1 MDPSS
6 ALYLSFACFMFLFI
20 PGVLVLRLS
29 PLLQAAS
36 ICGVSGAVSLV
47 AAAALALFVLPD
59 PRALPDL
66 PRPVALVLCA
76 RAALEGLVYL
86 ALAAGI
92 AARLEVCS
100 LLAALCFS
108 AGALLSL
115 LGLPDAKPE
124 VVVRVVLTIM
134 LWRAWVLLREE
145 EAGRRWIAERREQLE
160 TLRASSAPRARFVD
174 PVPGAPTPPVVEA
187 AAEGEPGPAPEIPGP
202 AMACPNCQGRYPPPQ
217 ARCPGCGVVLYED

>member
-1 MDPSS
+1 
-6 ALYLSFACFMFLFI
+6 MFLFI

-29 PLLQAAS
+29 PLQQAVS
-36 ICGVSGAVSLV
+36 ICGATGALSLV
-47 AAAALALFVLPD
+47 AAVALALFVLPD

-66 PRPVALVLCA
+66 PRPVVLVLCG
-76 RAALEGLVYL
+76 RATLEGLVYL

-92 AARLEVCS
+92 AGRLEVCG

-124 VVVRVVLTIM
+124 VVVRVVLTVL
-134 LWRAWVLLREE
+134 LWRAWILWRED
-145 EAGRRWIAERREQLE
+145 EAGRRWIADRREQLE
-160 TLRASSAPRARFVD
+160 ALRASAPARPRFLD
-174 PVPGAPTPPVVEA
+174 PAPDAPTLPVVESA
-187 AAEGEPGPAPEIPGP
+187 PGEPAPAPLPGPAL
-202 AMACPNCQGRYPPPQ
+202 ACPNCQGRFPPPQ